1 MEFDLKSFRRDL
13 KLKQLDLQEILGVT
27 QGFISRIENLKESF
41 PLNYLDILS
50 ERFGED
56 IVSRYV
62 IKKTEPYKDGYSV
75 CEKLKFVRA
84 ELDLSQKDLA
94 DKLGITQPQY
104 SLVERGISDFQ
115 LAWVSKLI
123 ELGVSPVWFL
133 SPLEENIHDANKA
146 FDLNYS
152 EKKSITENRELPNI
166 NYSSGVPYYDVDFI
180 GGFDMV
186 LNDQTTTPAYLIDFQ
201 MYNSS
206 DCWCNVTGH
215 SMEPAIS
222 NGDIIALKEVQDW
235 TTFLPFGEIYAIVT
249 TEHRTIKKL
258 SAGHNHD
265 FFTLI
270 PLNKSIEYQPQE
282 IPKSIILKVY
292 KVMGCMKKL

>member
-1 MEFDLKSFRRDL
+1 MVVDVKKLRKDRKLTQIVFSEITGIGQSYLSEIENGRRDVSSEV
-13 KLKQLDLQEILGVT
+13 LD
-27 QGFISRIENLKESF
+27 
-41 PLNYLDILS
+41 
-50 ERFGED
+50 
-56 IVSRYV
+56 
-62 IKKTEPYKDGYSV
+62 
-75 CEKLKFVRA
+75 
-84 ELDLSQKDLA
+84 
-94 DKLGITQPQY
+94 
-104 SLVERGISDFQ
+104 
-115 LAWVSKLI
+115 KLI
-123 ELGVSPVWFL
+123 ESFGVETIEKYTIQDKEASATPVVGF
-133 SPLEENIHDANKA
+133 NA
-146 FDLNYS
+146 
-152 EKKSITENRELPNI
+152 
-166 NYSSGVPYYDVDFI
+166 GVPYYDVDFI
-180 GGFDMV
+180 GGFDLV
-186 LNDQTTTPAYLIDFQ
+186 LNDQTTTPAYMIDFQ

-249 TEHRTIKKL
+249 TEHRTIKKI
-258 SAGHNHD
+258 SAGHDHN

>member
-1 MEFDLKSFRRDL
+1 MVVDVKKLRKDKKLTQIVFSEITGIGQSYLSEIENGRRDVSNEV
-13 KLKQLDLQEILGVT
+13 LD
-27 QGFISRIENLKESF
+27 
-41 PLNYLDILS
+41 
-50 ERFGED
+50 
-56 IVSRYV
+56 
-62 IKKTEPYKDGYSV
+62 
-75 CEKLKFVRA
+75 
-84 ELDLSQKDLA
+84 
-94 DKLGITQPQY
+94 
-104 SLVERGISDFQ
+104 
-115 LAWVSKLI
+115 KLI
-123 ELGVSPVWFL
+123 ESFGIETIEKYAIQNKEVSVTPVVSF
-133 SPLEENIHDANKA
+133 N
-146 FDLNYS
+146 
-152 EKKSITENRELPNI
+152 T
-166 NYSSGVPYYDVDFI
+166 GVPYYDVDFI
-180 GGFDMV
+180 GGFDLV
-186 LNDQTTTPAYLIDFQ
+186 LNDQTTTPAYMIDFQ

-249 TEHRTIKKL
+249 TEHRTIKKI
-258 SAGHNHD
+258 SAGHDHN

>member
-1 MEFDLKSFRRDL
+1 MKSIDIIKLRKELKRNQTDFA
-13 KLKQLDLQEILGVT
+13 EELG
-27 QGFISRIENLKESF
+27 ISQ
-41 PLNYLDILS
+41 PYLS
-50 ERFGED
+50 EIERGLKPITKEIEVILYEIYGED
-56 IVSRYV
+56 KISKY
-62 IKKTEPYKDGYSV
+62 IKSCNNAPNV
-75 CEKLKFVRA
+75 
-84 ELDLSQKDLA
+84 
-94 DKLGITQPQY
+94 
-104 SLVERGISDFQ
+104 
-115 LAWVSKLI
+115 
-123 ELGVSPVWFL
+123 
-133 SPLEENIHDANKA
+133 
-146 FDLNYS
+146 NYS
-152 EKKSITENRELPNI
+152 
-166 NYSSGVPYYDVDFI
+166 YGVPYYDVDFI
-180 GGFDMV
+180 GGFDLV
-186 LNDQTTTPAYLIDFQ
+186 LNDQTTTPAYMIDFQ

-235 TTFLPFGEIYAIVT
+235 ITFLPFGEIYAIVT
-249 TEHRTIKKL
+249 TEHRTIKKV

>member
-1 MEFDLKSFRRDL
+1 MFDIGGFLEY
-13 KLKQLDLQEILGVT
+13 LKQNKKAGASQQAVGEMLGISQAYVSQIVKGDRPFKKEYLDLFYENYEKDMVDM
-27 QGFISRIENLKESF
+27 FISKN
-41 PLNYLDILS
+41 DITPAIN
-50 ERFGED
+50 F
-56 IVSRYV
+56 
-62 IKKTEPYKDGYSV
+62 
-75 CEKLKFVRA
+75 
-84 ELDLSQKDLA
+84 
-94 DKLGITQPQY
+94 
-104 SLVERGISDFQ
+104 
-115 LAWVSKLI
+115 SK
-123 ELGVSPVWFL
+123 
-133 SPLEENIHDANKA
+133 
-146 FDLNYS
+146 
-152 EKKSITENRELPNI
+152 
-166 NYSSGVPYYDVDFI
+166 GVPYYDVDFI
-180 GGFDMV
+180 GGFDLV
-186 LNDQTTTPAYLIDFQ
+186 LNDQTTTPAYMIDFQ

-249 TEHRTIKKL
+249 TEHRTIKKI
-258 SAGHNHD
+258 SAGHDHN